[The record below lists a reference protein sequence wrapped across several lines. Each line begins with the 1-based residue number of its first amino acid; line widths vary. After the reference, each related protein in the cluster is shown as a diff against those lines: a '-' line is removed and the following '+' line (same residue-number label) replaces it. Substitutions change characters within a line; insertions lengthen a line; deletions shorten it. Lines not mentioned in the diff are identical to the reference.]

1 MKSITLLQSCCIY
14 FAVALQSCCSDTA
27 NIYAARLQHICSGA
41 ATHMQCDCKKYA
53 ELCRRFLA
61 DEKDFSEENLERL
74 GIVQRFENLD
84 MGKCTNEIMLYIQK
98 NLCYNNNKE
107 TGSI

>member
-1 MKSITLLQSCCIY
+1 MAHTQRIFAGRGAGIGNNNRVKSITLLQSCCIY

-53 ELCRRFLA
+53 ELCSMII
-61 DEKDFSEENLERL
+61 E
-74 GIVQRFENLD
+74 
-84 MGKCTNEIMLYIQK
+84 
-98 NLCYNNNKE
+98 
-107 TGSI
+107 